1 MEFNEKL
8 QELRKKKGLTQE
20 ELASELYVSRTAVSK
35 WELGKGYPSIDT
47 LKSIAKYFSVTVD
60 ELLSSNEALTV
71 AENDVKQKE
80 RNIQSLIFGLLDV
93 SNFLLLFLPLFG
105 QKTGEEIISVSLLE
119 LTEISMWLK
128 ITYFSFL
135 IGTAAFGILTLALQN
150 ASNMFWQQSKSKISL
165 IINTGSTLL
174 FILSTQPYAAALS
187 LFFLIIKASV
197 LLKKR

>member
-8 QELRKKKGLTQE
+8 QELRKRKGLTQQ
-20 ELASELYVSRTAVSK
+20 ELASALYVSRTAVSK

-47 LKSIAKYFSVTVD
+47 LKSIAKYFSITVD
-60 ELLSSNEALTV
+60 ELLSSNEVLTV

-80 RNIQSLIFGLLDV
+80 RNIRSLIFGLLDT

-105 QKTGEEIISVSLLE
+105 QKAGEKIISVSLLD

-174 FILSTQPYAAALS
+174 FILSTQPYTAALS
-187 LFFLIIKASV
+187 LFFLIIKASL
-197 LLKKR
+197 LLKRR

>member
-1 MEFNEKL
+1 M
-8 QELRKKKGLTQE
+8 
-20 ELASELYVSRTAVSK
+20 
-35 WELGKGYPSIDT
+35 
-47 LKSIAKYFSVTVD
+47 
-60 ELLSSNEALTV
+60 

-105 QKTGEEIISVSLLE
+105 QKTGEEIVSVSLLE
-119 LTEISMWLK
+119 LTDISMWLK
-128 ITYFSFL
+128 IMYFSFL
-135 IGTAAFGILTLALQN
+135 IGTAAFGVLTLALQN
-150 ASNMFWQQSKSKISL
+150 ISNAFWQQNKNKISL

-174 FILSTQPYAAALS
+174 FILSTQPYAAVLS